1 LNWITALVCQSYKGH
16 VTIVPDPTIRDYL
29 GILENV
35 DMKYYQPSFQS
46 QYIQSLRK
54 MALIKSHFGI
64 EREFDRYYKLL
75 KSKLL
80 GGQDIDGEYD

>member
-1 LNWITALVCQSYKGH
+1 
-16 VTIVPDPTIRDYL
+16 
-29 GILENV
+29 
-35 DMKYYQPSFQS
+35 
-46 QYIQSLRK
+46 

-80 GGQDIDGEYD
+80 GGQDISGELD